1 MSATGLS
8 LPALTTNE
16 PAPAA
21 PLALRQV
28 RAAIDRVDDGLVLLL
43 AGRRHLVAA
52 AAQFKREAGLPL
64 RDPVRELQV
73 RRRALALADRLGLP
87 TILIGRL
94 LDLTIA
100 DACRVQGLQTDL
112 DQGDRSALA
121 GMLDS
126 TAPPAAPPAIAM
138 PMSLPLS
145 SPASRRA
152 LLRLIPPPARLA
164 PPLRL
169 LPQALQRRLFETAM
183 ARVLTQPLVVGSLDF
198 MRDRRLGIEVSDLG
212 LAWVIELDGERL
224 RACAP
229 GIAAEATVRGT
240 LTDLLLLASRLED
253 ADTLFFQ
260 RRLLLTGDT
269 ELGLT
274 ARNLLDRL
282 PWESIPLALRIAMN
296 RAARF
301 ARAARAAH
309 RGEDL
314 A

>member
-1 MSATGLS
+1 MTATGLS

-21 PLALRQV
+21 PLPLRQV

-43 AGRRHLVAA
+43 AGRRRLAA
-52 AAQFKREAGLPL
+52 AAAHFKHEAGLPL

-73 RRRALALADRLGLP
+73 RRRALALADRLRLP
-87 TILIGRL
+87 TILIGRV

-112 DQGDRSALA
+112 DQGDRGALA
-121 GMLDS
+121 GMLDG
-126 TAPPAAPPAIAM
+126 TAPPAAPPVIAM
-138 PMSLPLS
+138 PISLPLS
-145 SPASRRA
+145 SPPSRRA
-152 LLRLIPPPARLA
+152 LLRLIPPPTRLA

-183 ARVLTQPLVVGSLDF
+183 ARVLAQPLAVGSLDF

-309 RGEDL
+309 RGE
-314 A
+314 